1 MLTSI
6 DSTHLCQLTAT
17 QIQEILVLNGV
28 LIEQYQPELHR
39 WLTVAQLPDLGQLT
53 LSLEPDKVAE
63 IDRRLQH
70 REIVEFTAMTTVM
83 NINICDRYVF
93 IPLLKQPGFY
103 HGSETELWG
112 RICLLG
118 NLNSIWTPQD
128 LSWVQAL
135 GQQLLTAMNLLGEL
149 PNTSEIIAANSS
161 PLSDLAD
168 LIERL
173 GKLESICQ
181 HKDDYINS
189 IAHDLRAPLM
199 NIKMAMKML
208 RTSLETDPEISN
220 LLLGHRSKKYLD
232 ILEQECDR
240 EVESIDRILDLQ
252 RLEFISEERANLI
265 STAGLKLP
273 IASISPPPEQLNL
286 ESLEIATWLTPT
298 IEPFKH
304 RANIERQKLVTSVP
318 QLLPTIRIDRSY
330 LNKIFIELLN
340 NACKYTPVDGEIS
353 VAIEAHPNSEWL
365 TIVVKNQAE
374 ISGQHLPHIFEQFY
388 RVPDLDDVAS
398 PLENRSTKVA
408 VSTRQSGSGLGL
420 SLVQKLVDRLNGQ
433 IHATSDA
440 GWTEFVVK
448 LPVAATN

>member
-1 MLTSI
+1 MLTPI

-28 LIEQYQPELHR
+28 LIEQYQPQLHR
-39 WLTVAQLPDLGQLT
+39 WLTIAQLPDLGQLT

-63 IDRRLQH
+63 IDRRLHQ
-70 REIVEFTAMTTVM
+70 REIVEFTAMITVM

-103 HGSETELWG
+103 DSNETELWG

-135 GQQLLTAMNLLGEL
+135 GQQLLTAMNLVVEL
-149 PNTSEIIAANSS
+149 STINEPTNASSS
-161 PLSDLAD
+161 PLSDLAE
-168 LIERL
+168 LIERID
-173 GKLESICQ
+173 KLESICQ

-220 LLLGHRSKKYLD
+220 LLLGHRSEKYLD

-252 RLEFISEERANLI
+252 RLEFVSGERDREMSPSAALRLPKTPISA
-265 STAGLKLP
+265 
-273 IASISPPPEQLNL
+273 PPEQQLNL
-286 ESLEIATWLTPT
+286 EPVEISTWLPT
-298 IEPFKH
+298 TIAPFRH
-304 RANIERQKLVTSVP
+304 RANIDRQKLSTSVSKRI
-318 QLLPTIRIDRSY
+318 PTIRIDRIY

-353 VAIEAHPNSEWL
+353 VAIEAQPNSEWL

-374 ISGQHLPHIFEQFY
+374 ISRQHLPHIFEQFY
-388 RVPDLDDVAS
+388 RVPDPID
-398 PLENRSTKVA
+398 RSTTELA
-408 VSTRQSGSGLGL
+408 APARQSGSGLGL
-420 SLVQKLVDRLNGQ
+420 SLVQKLVNRLNGQ

-448 LPVAATN
+448 LPVATTV

>member
-1 MLTSI
+1 MLTPI

-28 LIEQYQPELHR
+28 LIEQYQPQLHR
-39 WLTVAQLPDLGQLT
+39 WLTIAQLPDLGQLT
-53 LSLEPDKVAE
+53 LNLEPDKVAE
-63 IDRRLQH
+63 IDRRLHQ
-70 REIVEFTAMTTVM
+70 REIVEFTAMITVM

-103 HGSETELWG
+103 DSNETELWG

-118 NLNSIWTPQD
+118 NLNSIWTAQD

-135 GQQLLTAMNLLGEL
+135 GQQLLTAMNLLVGIPDPAEL
-149 PNTSEIIAANSS
+149 TTATSS
-161 PLSDLAD
+161 PLSDLAE
-168 LIERL
+168 LIERID
-173 GKLESICQ
+173 KLESICQ
-181 HKDDYINS
+181 HKDDYINT

-220 LLLGHRSKKYLD
+220 LLLGHRSEKYLD

-252 RLEFISEERANLI
+252 RLEFVSGERDRAM
-265 STAGLKLP
+265 SPVAPRLP
-273 IASISPPPEQLNL
+273 KPPLTDPPEQPLNL
-286 ESLEIATWLTPT
+286 EAVEISTWLPT
-298 IEPFKH
+298 TIAPFRH
-304 RANIERQKLVTSVP
+304 RANIDRQTLITSISKRM
-318 QLLPTIRIDRSY
+318 PTIRIDRVH
-330 LNKIFIELLN
+330 LNKITIELLN
-340 NACKYTPVDGEIS
+340 NACKYTPIGGEIS
-353 VAIEAHPNSEWL
+353 VAIEAQPNSQWL

-374 ISGQHLPHIFEQFY
+374 ISRQHLPHIFEQFY
-388 RVPDLDDVAS
+388 RVPDTERLAAGVPVPAQ
-398 PLENRSTKVA
+398 
-408 VSTRQSGSGLGL
+408 QSGSGLGL
-420 SLVQKLVDRLNGQ
+420 SLVRKLVDRLNGQ